1 MNKPAKQAEIVCAQ
15 AHITDTATMSTIL
28 LHAIPE
34 KMLRDMARELA
45 VPIDQQK
52 GMTAIRCALALK
64 QAKAAIVVAIV
75 VPD

>member
-1 MNKPAKQAEIVCAQ
+1 MNKPAKQQEIVCAQ
-15 AHITDTATMSTIL
+15 AHVTDTATMSTIL

-34 KMLRDMARELA
+34 KMLRGLAREMD

-64 QAKAAIVVAIV
+64 QAKAAIVVAVV